1 MAQTPLTPEAL
12 QIFETVPD
20 LYLILSPSL
29 RVLTASNAYLKA
41 TLSQRE
47 DMVGKHIFEVFPDN
61 PSTPEANSVKN
72 LQQSLQ
78 TALATQV
85 PHQMALQ
92 RYDVP
97 RSEAAGGGFEEK
109 YWQPLN
115 TPILNGQGQVAYI
128 IHKVSDATEEVNR
141 RQQLEELTDRE
152 RVARQH
158 AGWESQKLERVLL
171 QAPVGIGIFEGEDHV
186 ISLANNHMCVA
197 SGRTAEE
204 LLGKTVFDALPEVK
218 DQGFE
223 ALLAQVYQTGQP
235 AQLLE
240 VAAKTKQGNTLVE
253 GFYNIVYQP
262 LLDANQKIT
271 GIIQIFTE
279 VTQQVQA
286 RQKAEQLNQE
296 LEKRVLERTQRLQQ
310 AQRQLEAE
318 RSLLQA
324 MLDQAPVAM
333 SLLIGEELEIATA
346 NKNMCYFW
354 GRTSSEV
361 LNKNLLEALP
371 ELKGQGFDD
380 LLREVLRTG
389 EPYIGN
395 ELAATMLRQGKM
407 KTNYYNVVYH
417 PLYDQQEKILG
428 VVIVAIEVTELVEAR
443 KLAEEREEQLK
454 ILNREL
460 EERVTLRTG
469 ELEESRRLAEYQRAE
484 LQNIF
489 EQAPVAIAVFR
500 GPKYTIEL
508 ANPAVC
514 QLWGRTPE
522 QALNTPLF
530 ELLPEAAGQGFEEL
544 LDGVMATGKPY
555 IAHELPSTIN
565 REGRQDTVYWNF
577 VYHPLHNQQ
586 QEITG
591 VTVVAAEVSEQ
602 VMARHKIEENEKRF
616 RTLVES
622 MPQMTWTN
630 LPNGEVNF
638 FSDRWY
644 TYTGLCFQQ
653 LKDWGWEPIVHPA
666 DLPDMKETYLEALRT
681 GEMFMHENRLKQHDG
696 QWRWHLNR
704 SLPVKNNNNE
714 IILWVGTSTDI
725 HEKRLAEET
734 VQEITENLAT
744 VNEELRAAN
753 DQVNTT
759 NTELANSN
767 QQLSFINADLDN
779 FIYTASHDLRAPI
792 SNIEGLM
799 AALRKNLSPESLN
812 TPVVIKLTGLID
824 SSIDRF
830 KKTLSELTE
839 ITKLQRA
846 GSGEDVSLIKLKD
859 IFDDAKLDLAP
870 QIEEAKAQVQIRLE
884 DCPAIE
890 FSAKN
895 ARSIAHNLLSNAIKY
910 RSEQRPAQ
918 VLVSCTTLDNYLLLK
933 VEDNG
938 LGMNLSQEN
947 KIFAMFKR
955 LHDHVEGT
963 GVGLYIVKKIVENA
977 GGKIEVESQ
986 VDEGSTFRVYFR
998 HTKTNQINIKNNA

>member
-1 MAQTPLTPEAL
+1 
-12 QIFETVPD
+12 
-20 LYLILSPSL
+20 
-29 RVLTASNAYLKA
+29 
-41 TLSQRE
+41 
-47 DMVGKHIFEVFPDN
+47 
-61 PSTPEANSVKN
+61 
-72 LQQSLQ
+72 
-78 TALATQV
+78 
-85 PHQMALQ
+85 
-92 RYDVP
+92 
-97 RSEAAGGGFEEK
+97 
-109 YWQPLN
+109 
-115 TPILNGQGQVAYI
+115 
-128 IHKVSDATEEVNR
+128 
-141 RQQLEELTDRE
+141 
-152 RVARQH
+152 
-158 AGWESQKLERVLL
+158 
-171 QAPVGIGIFEGEDHV
+171 
-186 ISLANNHMCVA
+186 
-197 SGRTAEE
+197 
-204 LLGKTVFDALPEVK
+204 
-218 DQGFE
+218 
-223 ALLAQVYQTGQP
+223 
-235 AQLLE
+235 
-240 VAAKTKQGNTLVE
+240 
-253 GFYNIVYQP
+253 
-262 LLDANQKIT
+262 
-271 GIIQIFTE
+271 
-279 VTQQVQA
+279 
-286 RQKAEQLNQE
+286 
-296 LEKRVLERTQRLQQ
+296 
-310 AQRQLEAE
+310 
-318 RSLLQA
+318 
-324 MLDQAPVAM
+324 
-333 SLLIGEELEIATA
+333 
-346 NKNMCYFW
+346 
-354 GRTSSEV
+354 
-361 LNKNLLEALP
+361 
-371 ELKGQGFDD
+371 
-380 LLREVLRTG
+380 
-389 EPYIGN
+389 
-395 ELAATMLRQGKM
+395 
-407 KTNYYNVVYH
+407 
-417 PLYDQQEKILG
+417 
-428 VVIVAIEVTELVEAR
+428 
-443 KLAEEREEQLK
+443 
-454 ILNREL
+454 
-460 EERVTLRTG
+460 
-469 ELEESRRLAEYQRAE
+469 
-484 LQNIF
+484 
-489 EQAPVAIAVFR
+489 
-500 GPKYTIEL
+500 
-508 ANPAVC
+508 
-514 QLWGRTPE
+514 
-522 QALNTPLF
+522 
-530 ELLPEAAGQGFEEL
+530 
-544 LDGVMATGKPY
+544 
-555 IAHELPSTIN
+555 
-565 REGRQDTVYWNF
+565 
-577 VYHPLHNQQ
+577 
-586 QEITG
+586 
-591 VTVVAAEVSEQ
+591 
-602 VMARHKIEENEKRF
+602 
-616 RTLVES
+616 
-622 MPQMTWTN
+622 
-630 LPNGEVNF
+630 
-638 FSDRWY
+638 
-644 TYTGLCFQQ
+644 
-653 LKDWGWEPIVHPA
+653 VHPA